1 MPDPGDA
8 ATAAGISVDAF
19 VWSWSRFSMARPAES
34 SPERNVMTHRTKRK
48 YQGQSSAAQD
58 PSRREFMRTAACA
71 AVGTAAVA
79 SSILDL
85 RMISAA
91 AAATV
96 PTDYKALVCLFLYG
110 GNDGNNLLIPTDAS
124 TYANYAAARS
134 ALTISQTQTLPLSP
148 LTNDGHT
155 YGLHPS
161 CTELQSLFNS
171 GKCAILSNV
180 GTLIAPITQSQFFN
194 GGVAVPANLFSHN
207 DQQVLWQTSI
217 ADQPSNTGWG
227 GRCADLLHF
236 ANGNAQ
242 VSMSITLNGSNTF
255 EIGNAVGQY
264 SVTPQGTIGLTN
276 ISAQTQQAIQQI
288 MAVPRTNLYEN
299 EFQTITTRAIAN
311 NALVGGAL
319 AAAPVLKSTFPNTAL
334 GNQLAMIA
342 KLISVRSQLGH
353 NRQIFFASVS
363 GYDTHG
369 GQGAATGGHANLLK
383 ELSACMNSLYSA
395 TVELGVSNNVTQ
407 FTASD
412 FGRSL
417 GFNGG
422 GSDHGWGNHQLIV
435 GGSVQGRK
443 IYGTFPTLAPYAAP
457 GIFGP
462 NDTGMGRWIPTT
474 SVEEYSATMAKWF
487 GVSPTDMTTVFP
499 NIGRFAHPDL
509 GFMG

>member
-1 MPDPGDA
+1 
-8 ATAAGISVDAF
+8 
-19 VWSWSRFSMARPAES
+19 
-34 SPERNVMTHRTKRK
+34 MTYRRK
-48 YQGQSSAAQD
+48 QRGSGQS
-58 PSRREFMRTAACA
+58 PSPKGTTLGATRRDFIRTAACA
-71 AVGTAAVA
+71 AVGTTALT

-85 RMISAA
+85 KMIGAA

-96 PTDYKALVCLFLYG
+96 PTDYKALVCIFLYG

-124 TYANYAAARS
+124 TYSNYAAARS
-134 ALTISQTQTLPLSP
+134 ALTITQSQALPIQP

-161 CTELQSLFNS
+161 CPELQSLFNG
-171 GKCAILSNV
+171 GKCAIVANV
-180 GTLIAPITQSQFFN
+180 GTLVAPITQAQFLS
-194 GGVAVPANLFSHN
+194 GGAAIPANLFSHN

-217 ADQPSNTGWG
+217 ADKPSSTGWG
-227 GRCADLLHF
+227 GRCADLLVS

-255 EIGNAVGQY
+255 EIGNTTGQY
-264 SVTPQGTIGLTN
+264 AITPLGTIGLYN
-276 ISAQTQQAIQQI
+276 ISSQTQQAINQI

-299 EFQTITTRAIAN
+299 ELQTITNRAIAN

-319 AAAPVLKSTFPNTAL
+319 ATAPTFATKFPNTTL

-342 KLISVRSQLGH
+342 KLIAVRGSLGH
-353 NRQIFFASVS
+353 KRQIFFASVS
-363 GYDTHG
+363 GYDLHG
-369 GQGAATGGHANLLK
+369 GEGAASGTHATLLQELSSCMNALYAATG
-383 ELSACMNSLYSA
+383 
-395 TVELGVSNNVTQ
+395 ELGVANSVTQ

-422 GSDHGWGNHQLIV
+422 GSDHGWGNHHLV
-435 GGSVQGRK
+435 LGGAVQGKK
-443 IYGTFPTLAPYAAP
+443 IYGTFPRLAPLTAP
-457 GIFGP
+457 GVFGP
-462 NDTGMGRWIPTT
+462 DDTGMGRWIPTT

-487 GVSPTDMTTVFP
+487 GVSSTDMTTVFP

>member
-1 MPDPGDA
+1 MTNRQKTRDYG
-8 ATAAGISVDAF
+8 
-19 VWSWSRFSMARPAES
+19 RRP
-34 SPERNVMTHRTKRK
+34 
-48 YQGQSSAAQD
+48 AAQD
-58 PSRREFMRTAACA
+58 PSRRDFMRTAACA

-85 RMISAA
+85 RMIGAA

-110 GNDGNNLLIPTDAS
+110 GNDGNNVLIPTDS
-124 TYANYAAARS
+124 GTYTNYAAARS
-134 ALTISQTQTLPLSP
+134 ALTIGQSQTLPISP

-161 CTELQSLFNS
+161 CRELQALFNN
-171 GKCAILSNV
+171 GQCAILANV
-180 GTLIAPITQSQFFN
+180 GTLVAPITQAQFFA

-217 ADQPSNTGWG
+217 ADKPSNTGWG

-236 ANGNAQ
+236 ANGNAP

-255 EIGNAVGQY
+255 EIGNTIGQY

-276 ISAQTQQAIQQI
+276 ISAQTQAAIQQI

-299 EFQTITTRAIAN
+299 ELQSITTRAIAN
-311 NALVGGAL
+311 NSLVGGAL
-319 AAAPVLKSTFPNTAL
+319 ATAPVLKTTFPNTTL

-342 KLISVRSQLGH
+342 KLISVRTQLGH

-363 GYDTHG
+363 GYDLHG
-369 GQGAATGGHANLLK
+369 GQGAATGTHATLLQ
-383 ELSACMNSLYSA
+383 ELSSCMNSLYNA
-395 TVELGVSNNVTQ
+395 TAELGVSNNVTQ

-435 GGSVQGRK
+435 GGAVQGKR

-487 GVSPTDMTTVFP
+487 GVAPTDMSTVFP
-499 NIGRFAHPDL
+499 NIGRFARPDL

>member
-1 MPDPGDA
+1 
-8 ATAAGISVDAF
+8 
-19 VWSWSRFSMARPAES
+19 
-34 SPERNVMTHRTKRK
+34 MTNRTKRK
-48 YQGQSSAAQD
+48 NAGLMSAAQD
-58 PSRREFMRTAACA
+58 PSRRDFLRTAACA

-91 AAATV
+91 AAATI

-110 GNDGNNLLIPTDAS
+110 GNDGNNLLIPTDAA
-124 TYANYAAARS
+124 TYANYTAARS
-134 ALTISQTQTLPLSP
+134 ALTITQSQVLPIQP
-148 LTNDGHT
+148 VNNDGHT

-161 CTELQSLFNS
+161 CSELQSLFNN

-180 GTLIAPITQSQFFN
+180 GTLVAPITQTQFFK
-194 GGVAVPANLFSHN
+194 GGAAVPANLFSHN

-217 ADQPSNTGWG
+217 ADQPSSTGWG

-255 EIGNAVGQY
+255 EIGNSVGQY
-264 SVTPQGTIGLTN
+264 SVMPTGTVGLTN

-288 MAVPRTNLYEN
+288 MAVPRTNLYQN
-299 EFQTITTRAIAN
+299 EVQTITSRAIAN
-311 NALVGGAL
+311 NALIGGAL
-319 AAAPVLKSTFPNTAL
+319 ATAPVLKTTFPNTTL

-342 KLISVRSQLGH
+342 KLISVRTQLGH
-353 NRQIFFASVS
+353 NRQIFFASVG

-369 GQGAATGGHANLLK
+369 GQGAATGGHAALLK
-383 ELSACMNSLYSA
+383 ELSGCMNALYNA
-395 TVELGVSNNVTQ
+395 TAELGVSNNVTQ

-435 GGSVQGRK
+435 GGSVQGKK
-443 IYGTFPTLAPYAAP
+443 IYGVFPTLAPFAAP
-457 GIFGP
+457 GLFGP
-462 NDTGMGRWIPTT
+462 DDTGMGRWIPTT
-474 SVEEYSATMAKWF
+474 SVEQYSATMAKWF
-487 GVSPTDMTTVFP
+487 GVSPTDMPTVFP
-499 NIGRFAHPDL
+499 NIGRFASSDL